1 MLKVLLK
8 LSLHDKSVYRHIQ
21 THDYGPLCS
30 IAGLGTNMRH
40 EPVSPHSVAGPS
52 QLVPLNIA
60 QSDYEQALS
69 PKKGS
74 DTSLGAQTRTG
85 PHVPSHSEDE
95 SSYLILINTAQNVY
109 EGKLNVI
116 DNPEDPPNSE
126 SVIPMRLQYIVDVD
140 S

>member
-1 MLKVLLK
+1 
-8 LSLHDKSVYRHIQ
+8 
-21 THDYGPLCS
+21 
-30 IAGLGTNMRH
+30 MRH

-85 PHVPSHSEDE
+85 PHVPSHSEDQ
-95 SSYLILINTAQNVY
+95 SIHLILINTAQNVY
-109 EGKLNVI
+109 EGKLKRI
-116 DNPEDPPNSE
+116 DNPEIPPNSE
-126 SVIPMRLQYIVDVD
+126 SVIPMRLQNIVDSLTCIIVPID
-140 S
+140 LLSFEREVSPQIPTM

>member
-8 LSLHDKSVYRHIQ
+8 QSLHNKSVYHHIQ

-52 QLVPLNIA
+52 SLVPLNIA

-74 DTSLGAQTRTG
+74 HTSLGAQTSTG
-85 PHVPSHSEDE
+85 PQVPSHSENQ
-95 SSYLILINTAQNVY
+95 SRHLILI
-109 EGKLNVI
+109 
-116 DNPEDPPNSE
+116 
-126 SVIPMRLQYIVDVD
+126 IPAK
-140 S
+140 